1 MLVNMVEVWIDIAA
15 VMRIVSPVAKMVRV
29 AVMMVLLGL
38 IREVLDFL
46 VGNGR
51 IVILVL
57 SVDVRSQV

>member
-1 MLVNMVEVWIDIAA
+1 MVVVWIDVAA
-15 VMRIVSPVAKMVRV
+15 VIRIVSPVAKMVRV
-29 AVMMVLLGL
+29 AIMMVLLRL

-46 VGNGR
+46 FGNGR

>member
-1 MLVNMVEVWIDIAA
+1 MLVNMVVVWIDVAA
-15 VMRIVSPVAKMVRV
+15 VIRIVSPVAKMVRV
-29 AVMMVLLGL
+29 AIMMVLLRL

-46 VGNGR
+46 FGNGR

>member
-1 MLVNMVEVWIDIAA
+1 MLVNMVVVWIDVAA
-15 VMRIVSPVAKMVRV
+15 VIRIVPPVAEMVRV